1 MRPTSVA
8 RWETPS
14 SAAGGGYSEEGVCAA
29 VEKIER
35 ANSAKIF
42 SGHRKRREAITRRSE
57 VQILPPQPEIIPR
70 PFGRGI
76 VFCCKMGFEPSTGGL
91 TRGKFF
97 DRRQWR
103 MQGEEFGAAVGECDA

>member
-1 MRPTSVA
+1 MPEKYSSLILSEEYFYVCRESLHLQLWVMRPMSVA

-42 SGHRKRREAITRRSE
+42 SGTARGPSE
-57 VQILPPQPEIIPR
+57 VQILPPQP
-70 PFGRGI
+70 
-76 VFCCKMGFEPSTGGL
+76 
-91 TRGKFF
+91 
-97 DRRQWR
+97 
-103 MQGEEFGAAVGECDA
+103 

>member
-42 SGHRKRREAITRRSE
+42 SGTA
-57 VQILPPQPEIIPR
+57 
-70 PFGRGI
+70 
-76 VFCCKMGFEPSTGGL
+76 
-91 TRGKFF
+91 
-97 DRRQWR
+97 RRQGLR
-103 MQGEEFGAAVGECDA
+103 LAEEDEKPGSQGESVGLRLAEALGE